1 MIIQP
6 KVRGFICTTAHPGGC
21 EKMVEEQINYAQAQG
36 ALNGPKN
43 ALIIGAST
51 GYGLAT
57 RASCLA
63 GKTKTIGVSFEK
75 PAEDS
80 RTASAGWY
88 NTAAFEHIAHKH
100 KVYAKSINGD
110 AFSNAIKQQTANLIR
125 ADLGQVDLVV
135 YSLASPRRTHPQTGE
150 VSTSVL
156 KPIGKNFSG
165 KTVDPIRGIVKEITL
180 EPATEAEIA
189 DTVAVMGGEDWE
201 MWINLLR
208 KENLLAPGVITLAY
222 TYIGPELTHAI
233 YKDGTIGRAKE
244 DLQQSANR
252 LNQQLNHSGGQALLS
267 VNKALVTQASSAIPV
282 VPLYISL
289 LFKIMKEKGTHEG
302 CVEQIQR
309 LFRQHL
315 YSSAPPP
322 RDAAGRIRLDDL
334 EMQADVQQK
343 VAELWPQVTTEN
355 LRKLT
360 DIAGYLDDFYR
371 LFGFNSKEIDYNSEV
386 EVNIPIESIR
396 EAYESI

>member
-6 KVRGFICTTAHPGGC
+6 KVRGFICTTAHPTGC
-21 EKMVEEQINYAQAQG
+21 AKMVEEQIHYAQAQG
-36 ALNGPKN
+36 NLNGPKN

-63 GKTKTIGVSFEK
+63 ANARTIGVFFEK

-80 RTASAGWY
+80 RAASAGWY
-88 NTAAFEHIAHKH
+88 NTAAFECIAHKH
-100 KVYAKSINGD
+100 KIYAKSINGD
-110 AFSNAIKQQTANLIR
+110 AFSNAIKQQTADLIR
-125 ADLGQVDLVV
+125 ADLGQIDLLI
-135 YSLASPRRTHPQTGE
+135 YSLASPRRIHPETSQ
-150 VSTSVL
+150 VYSSVL
-156 KPIGKNFSG
+156 KPIGKSFHG
-165 KTVDPIRGIVKEITL
+165 KTVDPIRGIVKDITI

-201 MWINLLR
+201 MWVNFLK
-208 KENLLAPGVITLAY
+208 KENLLAPGVKTLAY
-222 TYIGPELTHAI
+222 TYLGPGLTHAI

-244 DLQQSANR
+244 DLQQTAD
-252 LNQQLNHSGGQALLS
+252 LLNHQLTPMGGQALLS

-302 CVEQIQR
+302 CIEQTER
-309 LFRQHL
+309 LFRHHL
-315 YSSAPPP
+315 YASTPPP

-334 EMQADVQQK
+334 EMQPDVQQK
-343 VAELWPQVTTEN
+343 IVELWPQITTEN
-355 LRKLT
+355 LNEIT
-360 DIAGYLDDFYR
+360 DVSGYLDDFYR
-371 LFGFNSKEIDYNSEV
+371 LFGFNNKEINYNKDV
-386 EVNIPIESIR
+386 DINIAIESI
-396 EAYESI
+396 